1 MYLQIDYVKTGSI
14 YIVSRQNVEIPTGVE
29 YMGTDGNWY
38 HTSVLKPGKNGNIN
52 ANFNNE
58 AAEMT
63 HIQLP

>member
-1 MYLQIDYVKTGSI
+1 
-14 YIVSRQNVEIPTGVE
+14 
-29 YMGTDGNWY
+29 MGTDGNWY

-58 AAEMT
+58 AAEKT